1 MSKVI
6 ITIAHQK
13 GGVGKSTLALNLA
26 YVFQSGLQI
35 GLLDSDLQGSL
46 YGLYALIEGINLI
59 SPTKNLAQLKET
71 ENDLIIIDTP
81 PYLTEQLIEL
91 FLISDYILIPTKAGF
106 FDVMALKSTI
116 SLIQEA
122 RKRKPELK
130 AGIVLNMVK
139 SRTKLTGEIKTM
151 INEMDVKLLDTI
163 ITDRVSYTRSVITG
177 GILKTNDE
185 KAKAEMIAVSDE
197 ILKEMGL

>member
-1 MSKVI
+1 MSKI
-6 ITIAHQK
+6 ITIANQK

-26 YVFQSGLQI
+26 YVFQNGLQI

-59 SPTKNLAQLKET
+59 PPTKNLAQLTET
-71 ENDLIIIDTP
+71 ENDVIIVDTP
-81 PYLTEQLIEL
+81 PYLTAQLIDL

-122 RKRKPELK
+122 RKTKPELK
-130 AGIVLNMVK
+130 AGIMFNMIK

-151 INEMDVKLLDTI
+151 INEMGIKLLETS
-163 ITDRVSYTRSVITG
+163 ITDRVSYTRSVIAG
-177 GILKTNDE
+177 GIMKTNDE
-185 KAKAEMIAVSDE
+185 KAKAEMISLSDE
-197 ILKEMGL
+197 ILNEMGL